1 MEETRQ
7 PDIPIEAISDP
18 SVPGP
23 KFLPREEFE
32 KSRRE
37 FEKSNQWI
45 KYMLIAVL
53 LVCFI
58 AVVAFLFDAWRF
70 HATTVREFA
79 ATLREMEDELRDSQL
94 SRVNARM
101 DRIEKA
107 LLEEPIDSA
116 GPPDEPE

>member
-7 PDIPIEAISDP
+7 PDIPIEAISD
-18 SVPGP
+18 SLARGP
-23 KFLPREEFE
+23 RLVSEKEFE
-32 KSRRE
+32 KSKRE
-37 FEKSNQWI
+37 FEKSNRWI
-45 KYMLIAVL
+45 TYLLVAVL
-53 LVCFI
+53 LVCFLAI
-58 AVVAFLFDAWRF
+58 ITFMIDAWRF

-116 GPPDEPE
+116 GSPDKPE